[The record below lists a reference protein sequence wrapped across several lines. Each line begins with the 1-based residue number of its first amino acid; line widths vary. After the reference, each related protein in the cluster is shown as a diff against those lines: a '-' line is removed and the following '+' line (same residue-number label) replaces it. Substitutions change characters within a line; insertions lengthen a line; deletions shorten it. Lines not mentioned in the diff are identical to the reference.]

1 MTDYAQQG
9 LELRR
14 QMFGKEGAD
23 KHIAEASE
31 FMQPVQ
37 DLVTRVCFGE
47 IWKRPYLDLK
57 TRSMLTLAM
66 LVAQGRTHEIK
77 IHTRGAM
84 ANGATKEELKELFL
98 HAFPYCGLPLMI
110 DGILAC
116 EEAVKSVEAGE
127 KLGAI
132 EDRDDG

>member
-1 MTDYAQQG
+1 MTDYSQQG

-14 QMFGKEGAD
+14 QMFGKAGAD
-23 KHIAEASE
+23 DHIANASE

-47 IWKRPYLDLK
+47 IWQRPHLDLK
-57 TRSMLTLAM
+57 MRSMLTLAM
-66 LVAQGRTHEIK
+66 LVAQGRTHEIR
-77 IHTRGAM
+77 IHTRGAL

-98 HAFPYCGLPLMI
+98 HSFPYIGLPLMI

-116 EEAVKSVEAGE
+116 EDEIRKVEAGQ
-127 KLGAI
+127 AI
-132 EDRDDG
+132 GDLHEGDHG